1 MVEVLRLFGAAPVAG
16 EVSEDRIERVM
27 AEPDLAPIITKKL
40 TGREKAAALLL
51 AMGKPL
57 ASRVLKYFEEEEIKA
72 VAESAAKLGVVPRP
86 ILNNIIQE
94 FTQKVGSGTDLH
106 TTLNEVEALLKGVL
120 PPERLAEILQDL
132 RGVDKRAVWPRLSMM
147 QEIPVANHLMKEHP
161 QVAAFVISKASPAAA
176 AAILEVMPSELRS
189 ELMRR
194 MLTMKHVFEMPV
206 ALLEDSLHD
215 ELLHKGGAGSGENI
229 HARIADVINRM
240 SRDHMDEVF
249 EALNE
254 FRPKEAEKVKA
265 LLFTFDD
272 IIKLRPEAVAKLFD
286 QVAPEQ
292 VVLALTGAEAQLS
305 ERILSALGSRS
316 RRIIEQELKSAN
328 PPPKDVHKARRA
340 IADFALK
347 LSEKGEID
355 IHGDEE

>member
-1 MVEVLRLFGAAPVAG
+1 
-16 EVSEDRIERVM
+16 M
-27 AEPDLAPIITKKL
+27 AEAEITATKKMS
-40 TGREKAAALLL
+40 GREKAAALLL

-57 ASRVLKYFEEEEIKA
+57 AARVLKYFEEEEIKS
-72 VAESAAKLGVVPRP
+72 VAESAAKLGTIPRP
-86 ILNNIIQE
+86 VLNNIIQE
-94 FTQKVGSGTDLH
+94 FTQKADSGTDLH
-106 TTLNEVEALLKGVL
+106 STLDEVEQMLKGVV
-120 PPERLAEILQDL
+120 PPERIAEIMQDL

-161 QVAAFVISKASPAAA
+161 QVAAFVVSKASPAAA
-176 AAILEVMPSELRS
+176 AAVLEVMPSELRS

-194 MLTMKHVFEMPV
+194 MLTMKHVFDLPISI
-206 ALLEDSLHD
+206 LEDTLHE

-249 EALNE
+249 EALNQ

-292 VVLALTGAEAQLS
+292 VVLALTGAEAELS

-316 RRIIEQELKSAN
+316 RRIIEQELKSGAN
-328 PPPKDVHKARRA
+328 PPPKDIHKARRA
-340 IADFALK
+340 IADLALK

>member
-1 MVEVLRLFGAAPVAG
+1 MVELMRMAGAPPASGNSPG
-16 EVSEDRIERVM
+16 DRIEKVM
-27 AEPDLAPIITKKL
+27 AEPELAPVVGKKL
-40 TGREKAAALLL
+40 NGREKAAALLL
-51 AMGKPL
+51 AMGKPF
-57 ASRVLKYFEEEEIKA
+57 ASRVLKYFEEDEIKA

-86 ILNNIIQE
+86 VLNHVIQE
-94 FTQKVGSGTDLH
+94 FTQKFSGGTDLH
-106 TTLNEVEALLKGVL
+106 STLNEVEALLKGVVS
-120 PPERLAEILQDL
+120 PERLAEILQDL
-132 RGVDKRAVWPRLSMM
+132 RGVDKRAVWPRLSVM

-176 AAILEVMPSELRS
+176 AAVLEVMPSELRS

-194 MLTMKHVFEMPV
+194 MLTMKHVFDLPV
-206 ALLEDSLHD
+206 SLLEDSLHD
-215 ELLHKGGAGSGENI
+215 ELLHKGGAGGGENI
-229 HARIADVINRM
+229 HAKIADVINRM

-249 EALNE
+249 EALNQ

-292 VVLALTGAEAQLS
+292 VVLALIGADAQLS
-305 ERILSALGSRS
+305 ERILAALGSRS

-328 PPPKDVHKARRA
+328 PSPKDVHKARRA